1 MFAGKSSIEKIC
13 KLHFR
18 TLQIVDNVHGKS
30 CEKLVAVSNDIY
42 VHEKLRILAIEVHK
56 SFMKTNADFMWDF
69 YTITPVPKNNT
80 TRYGLNYLIFRE
92 SLSWNNLPTSIK
104 ISQTFTD
111 FKNNLR
117 RFENIYCTCVVLR

>member
-1 MFAGKSSIEKIC
+1 MFASKSSIEKIC
-13 KLHFR
+13 KFYFR

-42 VHEKLRILAIEVHK
+42 VYEKLRILVIEVHK

-104 ISQTFTD
+104 ISQLLLIL
-111 FKNNLR
+111 K
-117 RFENIYCTCVVLR
+117 II